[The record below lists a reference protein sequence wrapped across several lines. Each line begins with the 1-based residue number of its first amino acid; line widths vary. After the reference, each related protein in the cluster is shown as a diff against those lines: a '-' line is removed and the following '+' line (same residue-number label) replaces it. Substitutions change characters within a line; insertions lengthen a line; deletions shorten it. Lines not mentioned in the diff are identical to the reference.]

1 MACIYLFKKG
11 MRRGISLLN
20 GIVKQ
25 IINTW
30 NHDVNEPSKFI
41 MCLDENNLYGC
52 AMSQYLPYSGFKWL
66 N

>member
-1 MACIYLFKKG
+1 
-11 MRRGISLLN
+11 MRRGIPLLN